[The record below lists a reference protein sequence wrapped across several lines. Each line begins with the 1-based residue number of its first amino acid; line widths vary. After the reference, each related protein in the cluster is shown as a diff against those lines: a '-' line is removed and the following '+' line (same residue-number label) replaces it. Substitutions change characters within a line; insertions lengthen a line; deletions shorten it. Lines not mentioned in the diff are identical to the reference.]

1 MEKELENPATTT
13 AAAAQEYT
21 DEIDSCC
28 STPYVSA
35 PSSPGRDAPLSGYYY
50 SAPASPMHFMLSSA
64 TNYTSSAASAS
75 ASTDASCSFDFDFS
89 ATLPSSGCASPESM
103 TSADELFCNGQIR
116 PMKLSSHLRRPQLLD
131 PLIESDDDV
140 SEDQTF
146 GRGRELKFRSGSLRR
161 RARSMSPMRSSTT
174 PFHRD
179 TDDDCKNIANTD
191 DDDDDKSPRTTDADA
206 NNLEEEEEEEKG
218 GTTSETA
225 AACASRSSSSKRWVF
240 LKEFLYRSK
249 SEGRNDY
256 GHKFWGSLSA
266 FSPVVKD
273 KKMTAPATKTK
284 QQINTKRS
292 VSKDNNGK
300 RRPASAHEVHYNA
313 KRAQAEEMR
322 KKTFLPYRQGLFGCL
337 GFNSKGYAAIN
348 GFARATFNTTPVS
361 SRTVEQVE
369 NRNFNYE

>member
-13 AAAAQEYT
+13 TTAQEYT

-50 SAPASPMHFMLSSA
+50 SAPASPMHFMLSAA
-64 TNYTSSAASAS
+64 TNYTSSASAAS

-131 PLIESDDDV
+131 PLIESDDDDVV
-140 SEDQTF
+140 SEDKTF
-146 GRGRELKFRSGSLRR
+146 SRGRELKFRSGSLRR
-161 RARSMSPMRSSTT
+161 RARSMSPMRNTTT

-179 TDDDCKNIANTD
+179 TDDCKTANTD
-191 DDDDDKSPRTTDADA
+191 DDDDDKSPRTDADA
-206 NNLEEEEEEEKG
+206 NNLEEEEEEEKA
-218 GTTSETA
+218 GTTSEAA

-249 SEGRNDY
+249 SEGRND

-273 KKMTAPATKTK
+273 KKMAAATKMK
-284 QQINTKRS
+284 QQSTN
-292 VSKDNNGK
+292 KDNNGK
-300 RRPASAHEVHYNA
+300 RRPPSAHEVHYNA

-337 GFNSKGYAAIN
+337 GFNSKSYAAIN
-348 GFARATFNTTPVS
+348 GFARAFNTTPVS
-361 SRTVEQVE
+361 SS
-369 NRNFNYE
+369 